1 MRTPSDNGTAGVE
14 ESPIAI
20 TLRNVLRAY
29 IEDGNACSDLIER
42 DVAPFE
48 HISFVEWEHS
58 TKTLRILVARVC
70 PNCQSSIMRNVCVTH
85 FTAEEICPL
94 IQAKFP
100 IVAATVPILSHD
112 ARFDDVVVKKGG
124 SICYPSFWTTAS
136 PYHACMRYYGDLHPN
151 IQGFM
156 KTLMQKNNEDAT
168 ESTSESLTT
177 PQFFNR
183 YVLCWFITSETKVL
197 TVNGSLLHGV
207 EEIMNGQSLLHA
219 SLRIQGCEGP
229 VPNMITCD
237 DPIFFSDSL
246 YKMCSF

>member
-20 TLRNVLRAY
+20 TLRNVLRAC

-58 TKTLRILVARVC
+58 TKTLRILVAGVC

-85 FTAEEICPL
+85 FTAKEICPL

-112 ARFDDVVVKKGG
+112 ARFDDVVVKNEHDQYTRCLQV
-124 SICYPSFWTTAS
+124 SQIPDTEF
-136 PYHACMRYYGDLHPN
+136 HPGLVLPLRP
-151 IQGFM
+151 IQW
-156 KTLMQKNNEDAT
+156 
-168 ESTSESLTT
+168 
-177 PQFFNR
+177 
-183 YVLCWFITSETKVL
+183 C
-197 TVNGSLLHGV
+197 
-207 EEIMNGQSLLHA
+207 
-219 SLRIQGCEGP
+219 
-229 VPNMITCD
+229 
-237 DPIFFSDSL
+237 
-246 YKMCSF
+246 